1 MSFPRKTA
9 LYRDAATP
17 MVQGFKARIASG
29 NSHPASGHESQSR
42 GVSFVGKLA
51 RANESGAKPGRQISK
66 PFLSAAIRV
75 HWCTFAVALQLLAM
89 IISKTPLRMSF
100 VGGGSDLPVFYRKYG
115 GAVVSTA
122 INKFVYVSVNKKF
135 DDRIRVSYSK
145 TEEARSVDRIKH
157 PLVRESMKLLGIDG
171 GIEITS
177 IADIPAKGSGLGS
190 SSSFTV
196 GVLHSLHA
204 YACRYASAEQLARE
218 SCEIEIDRCGEPIG
232 KQDQFAAA
240 FGGFNFIEFYPD
252 DSVSVEPIICK
263 PETMQRLKANT
274 LVFYTNITRSASV
287 LLKTQQE
294 VVTAEKAK
302 QKVLCKMVELARQL
316 KAELQKNNLQ
326 AFGEIIHE
334 NWELKRS
341 LTSAVSND
349 LIDGWYARAC
359 KAGAIGGKLLGAG
372 SGGFMMFYAPEERHE
387 AIARELKS
395 LRRMDFG
402 FEPQGSKIIFVHD

>member
-1 MSFPRKTA
+1 
-9 LYRDAATP
+9 
-17 MVQGFKARIASG
+17 
-29 NSHPASGHESQSR
+29 
-42 GVSFVGKLA
+42 
-51 RANESGAKPGRQISK
+51 
-66 PFLSAAIRV
+66 
-75 HWCTFAVALQLLAM
+75 M

-122 INKFVYVSVNKKF
+122 INKFVYVTVNKKF
-135 DDRIRVSYSK
+135 DDRIRVGYSK
-145 TEEARSVDRIKH
+145 TEEAQTVDKIKH
-157 PLVRESMKLLGIDG
+157 PLVRESMKMLGING

-196 GVLHSLHA
+196 GLLHALHA

-218 SCEIEIDRCGEPIG
+218 SCEIEIERCGEPIG

-252 DSVSVEPIICK
+252 DSVSVEPIICQR
-263 PETMQRLKANT
+263 ETMRQLQENT
-274 LVFYTNITRSASV
+274 LVFYTGITRSAST
-287 LLKTQQE
+287 LLKTQRE
-294 VVTAEKAK
+294 VVAADEAK
-302 QKVLCKMVELARQL
+302 QKVLGKMVELARQL
-316 KAELQKNNLQ
+316 KAELQKNNLN

-341 LTSAVSND
+341 LTHAVSND
-349 LIDGWYARAC
+349 VIDDWYAHAR
-359 KAGAIGGKLLGAG
+359 KAGAMGGKLLGAG
-372 SGGFMMFYAPEERHE
+372 SGGFLMFYALRERHE
-387 AIARELKS
+387 AIRKALKEL
-395 LRRMDFG
+395 RQMDFG